1 MCCLFKELR
10 TIMKQKEFE
19 LLEKK
24 ILSDKDFVKS
34 LMENPEQAL
43 DREGIRLTM
52 EVLEAIKGVD
62 GAAFEKLIAASQPV
76 NSRN

>member
-1 MCCLFKELR
+1 
-10 TIMKQKEFE
+10 MKQKEFD

>member
-1 MCCLFKELR
+1 
-10 TIMKQKEFE
+10 MK
-19 LLEKK
+19 KK

>member
-1 MCCLFKELR
+1 
-10 TIMKQKEFE
+10 MKQKEFD

-62 GAAFEKLIAASQPV
+62 RAAFEKLIAASQPV